1 VIFDVV
7 EFSQEYNLTSRKFMT
22 GEVKT
27 PLILSLDLSLTQSL
41 VLIPAEMIIYGSL
54 KLKLVV
60 PHVTNSIGTLV
71 LTLTIGSLLQINV
84 YYLFPL

>member
-7 EFSQEYNLTSRKFMT
+7 EFSQEYSLTSRKFMT